1 MKLID
6 YIKLGFGFY
15 IGYEIA
21 HKLETPFCNIVKS
34 KLKDINFDE

>member
-1 MKLID
+1 MSILD

-21 HKLETPFCNIVKS
+21 STLDDLLGNKFKN
-34 KLKDINFDE
+34 